1 MAAATRT
8 NISVGVPQYPVLNA
22 FMASRARV
30 SAIMGPLGSGKTYG
44 SIFRLLAHMVEQEPN
59 AKGERP
65 TRFLAVRNTYP
76 DLMGSTL
83 KDFLGVFEGLGK
95 MRYGGLAPWTS
106 TWTMAPGFCPR

>member
-8 NISVGVPQYPVLNA
+8 NISVGTPQYPVLNA

-44 SIFRLLAHMVEQEPN
+44 AIFRLLAHMVEQASN
-59 AKGERP
+59 AEGERP

-76 DLMGSTL
+76 DLMSGPA
-83 KDFLGVFEGLGK
+83 DFHRGF
-95 MRYGGLAPWTS
+95 P
-106 TWTMAPGFCPR
+106 PGRWH